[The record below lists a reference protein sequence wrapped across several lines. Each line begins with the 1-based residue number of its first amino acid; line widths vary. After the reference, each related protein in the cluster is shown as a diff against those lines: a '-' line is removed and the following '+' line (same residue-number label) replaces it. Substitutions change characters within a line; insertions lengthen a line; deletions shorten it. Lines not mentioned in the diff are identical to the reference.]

1 MYFRSALLHHKSFIH
16 LTTEYILYKW
26 RWRCL
31 IVQNT
36 WMFDR
41 PEYLDV
47 WSSRIPGCLIVQNT
61 CMFDRPEYLYVW
73 SSRIPVCLIVQ
84 NTCMTSIFGS
94 NSMLSVRLFF
104 DLFYFCGCC
113 VRFDFCIGIIMC
125 PLLEN
130 LFQHWQILF
139 VQLFFYQGIGYSLFI
154 LSLIKGI
161 GYFLLCLLLMKEL
174 NDPCS
179 LVMNQRTG
187 YLLLVP
193 LVIRQGTSLSGS
205 LGRDQKTWNLLFIFY

>member
-1 MYFRSALLHHKSFIH
+1 VISIY
-16 LTTEYILYKW
+16 
-26 RWRCL
+26 RW
-31 IVQNT
+31 
-36 WMFDR
+36 
-41 PEYLDV
+41 
-47 WSSRIPGCLIVQNT
+47 
-61 CMFDRPEYLYVW
+61 
-73 SSRIPVCLIVQ
+73 IPVCLIVQ